1 MAVPVQTPFVEYIAN
16 GVTTNFPLGF
26 DCETQSHLIV
36 TVDDIEP
43 ITGSWSLLVGA
54 VVFNSAPITG
64 SKIIIK
70 RNSPFERD
78 RDFQLYDQ
86 SFRPPAVN
94 LDLDRIWRKLQELGV
109 MDWILGNRIDDLK
122 NYVDDRDDELRA
134 YLLEEIRKQ
143 GVALDQ
149 LEDYYNYLMQ
159 RLAEIAVNGGWE
171 ASFVVDSSGQTQQ
184 QINDKIKNKTDWVVT
199 VEQFG
204 GLENTDNTAAF
215 QAAYDYLHS
224 IGGGTLK
231 SNIRKHI
238 ISGTVKYY
246 DNITTD
252 LNFAEVEILAGGR
265 FSSALYNADKT
276 TSIAPTLPEI
286 YYKNQF
292 SLNANNPVS
301 AIASD
306 ALAKSSSIVVSN
318 ATGFAVGD
326 YIFMNNGY
334 CDMWRVME
342 KYVSEGLPANRSIQ
356 DWNKQEVDLWRCE
369 IARIKNIV
377 GNTIYLE
384 DQLLNDYPVT
394 VKTYGFFS
402 DENNRADHVGWNNAR
417 IERLGGVQNSLFKNI
432 NFNNNGASVS
442 LLAWLSVNVHTLKC
456 TFRGTGQGVDYV
468 TCYNSHILNSYSD
481 TDNFGQSIRRG
492 SSMCIM
498 GNATAQ
504 YNDGDAPLI
513 IWEGSNRCIANNIGV
528 EGSGGNLAHAK
539 IGFYFNTAWDCVGS
553 NFTGKNLADVVTVQ
567 FCRGNIVVSNII
579 GENVGSL
586 ISTFAT
592 FDVTANTGFQKG
604 RYKDSITIYDAS
616 LFSVSESQDVDLINL
631 KDSEKYNSAKV
642 GGRAHIFK
650 SFGVKLKDIEA
661 ENVIVWHSTDDDKK
675 YDTSKFKIK
684 TQDCV
689 FKRGLIVQTYNDS
702 LAQTRRSYLKDT
714 EFMQDFDL
722 QYTHNTEFK
731 GVKILGKDIAKSL
744 ILTTSHFT
752 RLIDSEIRNQTT
764 AIDFRGSGTVGSEN
778 ATSMVYMHNT
788 FVEAPTKFLNYVDPS
803 YLVSIDN
810 VSPESRGVKY
820 MSVLT
825 DYPKIKTYANPL
837 GDGNVAGWYM
847 VDNTKNQVI
856 ESYTSAELGVA
867 ANPIN
872 SIYNKWLGREVFN
885 TTVNKFMRARGSATT
900 SIWVSEDGATTITP
914 A

>member
-1 MAVPVQTPFVEYIAN
+1 MANLVTPMPMIRARFFDDNGRPLSGGKIYTYNPNTTTPKTTYKDLAATTPNTNPILLDVAGEADIYFDGLYRVVVQ
-16 GVTTNFPLGF
+16 
-26 DCETQSHLIV
+26 
-36 TVDDIEP
+36 
-43 ITGSWSLLVGA
+43 SWRG
-54 VVFNSAPITG
+54 
-64 SKIIIK
+64 
-70 RNSPFERD
+70 E
-78 RDFQLYDQ
+78 QLYDKDNVG
-86 SFRPPAVN
+86 SPAQ
-94 LDLDRIWRKLQELGV
+94 IGAQ
-109 MDWILGNRIDDLK
+109 
-122 NYVDDRDDELRA
+122 
-134 YLLEEIRKQ
+134 
-143 GVALDQ
+143 
-149 LEDYYNYLMQ
+149 
-159 RLAEIAVNGGWE
+159 
-171 ASFVVDSSGQTQQ
+171 FVLDSSGQTQQ
-184 QINDKIKNKTDWVVT
+184 QINDKIKNKTNWLVT

-215 QAAYDYLHS
+215 QAAYDFLHS
-224 IGGGTLK
+224 VGGGTLT

-238 ISGTVKYY
+238 INGTVKYY

-252 LNFAEVEILAGGR
+252 LNHAEVEILANGR
-265 FSSALYNADKT
+265 FSSALYNAAKT
-276 TSIAPTLPEI
+276 TSIAPTLPET

-292 SLNANNPVS
+292 SLNASNPVT
-301 AIASD
+301 AITSD
-306 ALAKSSSIVVSN
+306 ALAKASSIVVSN

-326 YIFMNNGY
+326 YIFVNNGY

-369 IARIKNIV
+369 IARIKDIV

-402 DENNRADHVGWNNAR
+402 NENKAPDHTGWNNAR
-417 IERLGGVQNSLFKNI
+417 IERLGGVQNSTFKNI
-432 NFNNNGASVS
+432 NFINNGASVS
-442 LLAWLSVNVHTLKC
+442 LLAWLSINVTTDNC
-456 TFRGTGQGVDYV
+456 TFSGTGQGVDYV
-468 TCYNSHILNSYSD
+468 TCYSSHILNSYSD

-492 SSMCIM
+492 SSMCTM
-498 GNATAQ
+498 FNATAQ
-504 YNDGDAPLI
+504 YNSGDAPLI
-513 IWEGSNRCIANNIGV
+513 IWEGSNRCIANNIGA

-539 IGFYFNTAWDCVGS
+539 IGFYFNTCWDCVGS

-567 FCRGNIVVSNII
+567 FCRGNIIVNNIT

-586 ISTFAT
+586 ISTYAT
-592 FDVTANTGFQKG
+592 FDVKANTGFQKG
-604 RYKDSITIYDAS
+604 KYKDSITIYDAS
-616 LFSVSESQDVDLINL
+616 LFSVSDSHGIELINL

-642 GGRAHIFK
+642 GGRAHIYK
-650 SFGVKLKDIEA
+650 SFGVTLKDIEA
-661 ENVIVWHSTDDDKK
+661 ENVIMWHSTDDDKK
-675 YDTSKFKIK
+675 YDKSKFKLE
-684 TQDCV
+684 TDGCV
-689 FKRGLIVQTYNDS
+689 FKRGLVVQTYNDS
-702 LAQTRRSYLKDT
+702 LAQTRRSYLKGT

-722 QYTHNTEFK
+722 QYTHNTEFR
-731 GVKILGKDIAKSL
+731 GVKILGKDIGKSL

-764 AIDFRGSGTVGSEN
+764 AIDFRGSGTNGSEN
-778 ATSMVYMHNT
+778 ATSMIYMHNT

-825 DYPKIKTYANPL
+825 NYPKIKTFGNPA
-837 GDGNVAGWYM
+837 GDGNITGWM
-847 VDNTKNQVI
+847 LVDDTRSTNI
-856 ESYTSAELGVA
+856 ESYTTTDLQA
-867 ANPIN
+867 AAHAIN